1 MDKET
6 YEKQKA
12 FAGEKIA
19 SMNRRCVGHD
29 YQGRQIYMITM
40 VTEGR
45 RPLFGQVA
53 GRSDG
58 APDTPDVQ
66 ENGFTDL
73 AKPGGQR
80 MDACARGQLL
90 ILAPWEHHNERIAIS
105 RNQCLSL
112 NDMARMICQQTI

>member
-40 VTEGR
+40 VTE
-45 RPLFGQVA
+45 LGQAVA
-53 GRSDG
+53 ERWWTTLGCFIR
-58 APDTPDVQ
+58 
-66 ENGFTDL
+66 
-73 AKPGGQR
+73 
-80 MDACARGQLL
+80 QL
-90 ILAPWEHHNERIAIS
+90 S
-105 RNQCLSL
+105 
-112 NDMARMICQQTI
+112 

>member
-58 APDTPDVQ
+58 APDTPDEPRVELTELGRTTHGCMCSGATAHPRPLGASQ
-66 ENGFTDL
+66 RAHRHQPQPMSL
-73 AKPGGQR
+73 AK
-80 MDACARGQLL
+80 
-90 ILAPWEHHNERIAIS
+90 
-105 RNQCLSL
+105 
-112 NDMARMICQQTI
+112 